1 MPSLPIRIA
10 ILECDTPLTNTRAEY
25 GGYGGVFKSLLIAGT
40 AVLSPP
46 LAPSDLSFSV
56 FDVVTAQEYPKLD
69 DIDAVLITG
78 SKHNSFDNDPWILKL
93 VDFCKGVLA
102 QQRVR
107 IIGVCFG
114 HQILGRALGSE
125 VGRSE
130 KGWEV
135 SVTPIELTAKGQEIF
150 GKDKIAVHQ
159 MHRDVVFSYP
169 PGVENLAYTSKCT
182 VQAMYI
188 PKRLITV
195 QGHPE
200 FTGKIVREIL
210 VARHEAGI
218 FDEEMLEEAVG
229 RVDSSHDGVLI
240 AGAFLRFLLEE

>member
-25 GGYGGVFKSLLIAGT
+25 GGYGGVFKSLLTAGT
-40 AVLSPP
+40 AVLNPP
-46 LAPSDLSFSV
+46 LAPSDLSFSI
-56 FDVVTAQEYPKLD
+56 FDVVTGQEYPKLD

-78 SKHNSFDNDPWILKL
+78 SKHNSFDNDLWILKL
-93 VDFCKGVLA
+93 VEFCKGVLE
-102 QQRVR
+102 QRRVR
-107 IIGVCFG
+107 LIGVCFG

-130 KGWEV
+130 KGWEI

-150 GKDKIAVHQ
+150 GKDTIAIHQ

-210 VARHEAGI
+210 VARHGAGV
-218 FDEEMLEEAVG
+218 FDDEMLGEAVG
-229 RVDSSHDGVLI
+229 RVDSSHDGVVI
-240 AGAFLRFLLEE
+240 AGAFLRFLLE